1 MSRTRKI
8 IYHPQSGWFED
19 TLLRRDLLRP
29 VFLTRSGGVQMEAG
43 KLSEAEVERAVV
55 EPWETRVNMCGASL
69 LGKVLV
75 VFAKVLHVGSVVGGD
90 DAGSVRPPNVAVQ
103 SEEAIVCE
111 VAGFPCRRGCTE
123 S

>member
-1 MSRTRKI
+1 
-8 IYHPQSGWFED
+8 
-19 TLLRRDLLRP
+19 
-29 VFLTRSGGVQMEAG
+29 MEAG

-69 LGKVLV
+69 LGKELV

-90 DAGSVRPPNVAVQ
+90 DAGSVRPPTVAAQ

-111 VAGFPCRRGCTE
+111 VAGFPCRRGFTE

>member
-1 MSRTRKI
+1 MPAITAVKLPRVFYDS
-8 IYHPQSGWFED
+8 P
-19 TLLRRDLLRP
+19 TLDVARD
-29 VFLTRSGGVQMEAG
+29 
-43 KLSEAEVERAVV
+43 
-55 EPWETRVNMCGASL
+55 L

-75 VFAKVLHVGSVVGGD
+75 VFAKVLHVGSVVRGD
-90 DAGSVRPPNVAVQ
+90 DAGSVRPPTVAVQ